1 MGKYRQL
8 AEAIVKNVGGESN
21 VSSVTHCIT
30 RLRFRLKDESRANDD
45 VLKNMDGVVTV
56 MHSAGQYQ
64 VVIGNHVPMV
74 SEDVCQVLG
83 IGKDAQPAETQEEAP
98 KGVFNKL
105 IDIIS
110 GCFQPIL
117 GPLCASGIIRGLNA
131 LLVFILGTSYNNSG
145 TYAILN
151 AIGDSIFY
159 FLPVI
164 LGYTAAKKFNVNVV
178 VGMIIGFL
186 LTYFLWNDQSGEKW
200 IGTSGKTA

>member
-74 SEDVCQVLG
+74 YEDVYQVLG

-159 FLPVI
+159 FLPII